1 MCECEGVC
9 MCVGGAY
16 ACACVCVCMCVCM
29 CMYVGVCG
37 CVCVHYR
44 GWRQE
49 EECIYS
55 IKYLLGQT
63 GPSGEQKSKDQ
74 KHQKCLNTKLALHRG

>member
-1 MCECEGVC
+1 MCIGEGLWVYACVLVWVC
-9 MCVGGAY
+9 GCGCVGVG
-16 ACACVCVCMCVCM
+16 V
-29 CMYVGVCG
+29 YVGVCG
-37 CVCVHYR
+37 CVCVYYR

-63 GPSGEQKSKDQ
+63 GPSGEPKS
-74 KHQKCLNTKLALHRG
+74 

>member
-1 MCECEGVC
+1 MCIGEGLWVYACVWVWVYGCGCVGVGVWVC
-9 MCVGGAY
+9 MWV
-16 ACACVCVCMCVCM
+16 
-29 CMYVGVCG
+29 YVGVC
-37 CVCVHYR
+37 VYYR